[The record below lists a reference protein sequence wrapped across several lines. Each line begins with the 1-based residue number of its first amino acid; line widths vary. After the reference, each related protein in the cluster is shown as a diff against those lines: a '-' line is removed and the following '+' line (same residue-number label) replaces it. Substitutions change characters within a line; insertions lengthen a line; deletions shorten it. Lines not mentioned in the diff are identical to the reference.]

1 MNPMNDSI
9 PQNIPQ
15 YLMQVRAA
23 LAGADPAVVQDALY
37 DAEEHLRAE
46 LAANPGVGEAEL
58 LRRIATSYGSPEEV
72 AAIYRDTEVT
82 VTRALR
88 TPLPPARPSVAGRFF
103 GVIADPRTYGA
114 LFYMLLALVTG
125 MFYFTWSVAGIS
137 LSAGLAILII
147 GVPFVVLFIGTV
159 RVLSLVEGRIV
170 ETLLG
175 VRMPRRPAYVQRGMP
190 LRTRIGLMFS
200 DPRTWSTLLYFL
212 LMLPLGVLYFALA
225 ACGLSLSLGLIVA
238 PLASL
243 FVDGMHSGIYLDGT
257 QVIPVGIAVPA
268 AFLLG
273 VLMLF
278 LTLHLARA
286 IGLLHGRIAHHLL
299 VKSST
304 AGEVEAA
311 ATATAP
317 PGAAAPAGV
326 TAATVS

>member
-1 MNPMNDSI
+1 
-9 PQNIPQ
+9 
-15 YLMQVRAA
+15 
-23 LAGADPAVVQDALY
+23 
-37 DAEEHLRAE
+37 
-46 LAANPGVGEAEL
+46 
-58 LRRIATSYGSPEEV
+58 
-72 AAIYRDTEVT
+72 
-82 VTRALR
+82 
-88 TPLPPARPSVAGRFF
+88 
-103 GVIADPRTYGA
+103 
-114 LFYMLLALVTG
+114 
-125 MFYFTWSVAGIS
+125 
-137 LSAGLAILII
+137 
-147 GVPFVVLFIGTV
+147 
-159 RVLSLVEGRIV
+159 
-170 ETLLG
+170 
-175 VRMPRRPAYVQRGMP
+175 MP